1 MHWRPW
7 NERARPLAFPFG
19 PDTARPATPGAN
31 ATRRGTGA
39 MVAALVALLAALL
52 ALIFNL

>member
-1 MHWRPW
+1 MPWRQS

-19 PDTARPATPGAN
+19 PDTARPEAPGAD